1 METYEQ
7 ISKIFSC
14 NDFFQCAEYM
24 MKFVEMTLKDKNR
37 KKYVDSFYEFLY
49 TRSMKDF
56 ILKKNKNNFYLY
68 EDCDAINNYIYLTLP
83 AKTTP
88 VKSLNNIQKF
98 AEHMTNDFSK
108 SIGKHISVENFLKIL
123 NYLNKKYDFSKKIFF
138 NEKTT
143 FFILNVSNKN
153 FNNETLFSGTDE
165 NLSQHFFLY
174 AMNQNGVNEN
184 VAPEAVLFHEFGH
197 ALHAKYTGDINIIPK
212 ETISTLK
219 ENCFPTIDSL
229 SSKIQAE
236 ILADIL
242 SVGLMFDSP
251 FEKYDYFQIMH
262 KDNKKLFK
270 EIAENFL
277 NQTL

>member
-1 METYEQ
+1 MEIYEQ

-37 KKYVDSFYEFLY
+37 KKYVDSFYEFLCMC
-49 TRSMKDF
+49 SMKDYTVEES
-56 ILKKNKNNFYLY
+56 KNNSYIY
-68 EDCDAINNYIYLTLP
+68 DGCDAINNYIYLSLP
-83 AKTTP
+83 IKTTP
-88 VKSLNNIQKF
+88 AKSLNNIQKL
-98 AEHMTNDFSK
+98 AEHMTTDFLK
-108 SIGKHISVENFLKIL
+108 PIGKHISIKNLLKIL
-123 NYLNKKYDFSKKIFF
+123 NYINKEYDFSKRVFKRNPTFSIF
-138 NEKTT
+138 
-143 FFILNVSNKN
+143 NVSSRN
-153 FNNETLFSGTDE
+153 FNNEVLFLGTDK

-174 AMNQNGVNEN
+174 AMNQNGINEN

-197 ALHAKYTGDINIIPK
+197 ALHAKYTGNINIIPK
-212 ETISTLK
+212 DIISTLK

-251 FEKYDYFQIMH
+251 FEKYDPFAIMH
-262 KDNKKLFK
+262 KDDKKLFK
-270 EIAENFL
+270 KIAEKFL